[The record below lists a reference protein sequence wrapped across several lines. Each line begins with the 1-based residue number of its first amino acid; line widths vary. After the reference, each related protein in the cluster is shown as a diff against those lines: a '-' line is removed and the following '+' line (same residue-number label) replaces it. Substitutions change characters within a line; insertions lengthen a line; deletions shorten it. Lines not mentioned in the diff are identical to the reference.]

1 LSKPKSKSRAIVGV
15 SGNDNLLRMLLGEQR
30 ELPFVERFAQT
41 QKSPEFERSGFYRE
55 LIPDRQ
61 PNAGEQLA
69 FQVNLDACTGCKAC
83 VSACHSLNGLD
94 EFETWR
100 DVGLLVG
107 PDPEEPYQQHITTAC
122 HHCVDPACL
131 NGCPVLAYEKD
142 PVTGIVRHLDDQCI
156 GCQYC
161 VLKCPY
167 DVPKYSKK
175 RGIVRKCD
183 MCFNRL
189 ARNEAPACVQA
200 CPAGAIT
207 IQIVSLNSV
216 ITATA
221 GKERLVPGA
230 FPSGYTQP
238 TTSYVSQRP
247 IPHRARPGDLSRLRL
262 EQPHWPLIVM
272 LVLTQIATGLSVT
285 AGACSFRDLTEFKA
299 MAGPTSLAICSL
311 LAAGL
316 AASIFHLGRPLGAWR
331 AWLGVRTSWMS
342 REIVTFGVF
351 FGLALALAIVAWLPP
366 RSDFFG
372 LSVQQNLL
380 IQGARITAI
389 VGVLSI
395 ACSAMIYIDTQRP
408 FWAWSQVLPKFFG
421 TIIVSGL
428 MGGALLTAGHQPAV
442 AFSARLLTA
451 GVVTFTLL
459 AFWELAG
466 SLYALHRKQHP
477 FRASSKIVW
486 FRLPHLAYL
495 RITSAALAV
504 ALGLLVNRF
513 PAGFQFCLTLSICAL
528 FLVWIL
534 GERYIFFVSAVAP
547 RMPGGVAA

>member
-1 LSKPKSKSRAIVGV
+1 VAI
-15 SGNDNLLRMLLGEQR
+15 SGNDNLLQMLLGEQQA
-30 ELPFVERFAQT
+30 LPFVERFAQT
-41 QKSPEFERSGFYRE
+41 QESLEFERSGLYRE

-61 PNAGEQLA
+61 PNPGEQLA

-100 DVGLLVG
+100 DVGLLIG
-107 PDPEEPYQQHITTAC
+107 HDPAEPYQQHITTAC

-131 NGCPVLAYEKD
+131 NGCPVSAYEKD

-189 ARNEAPACVQA
+189 HRNEAPACVQA
-200 CPAGAIT
+200 CPSGAIT

-216 ITATA
+216 IAATA
-221 GKERLVPGA
+221 ENERLVPGA
-230 FPSGYTQP
+230 FQSSYTQP
-238 TTSYVSQRP
+238 TTAYVSRKP
-247 IPHRARPGDLSRLRL
+247 IPQNARPSDQSRLRL
-262 EQPHWPLIVM
+262 EHPHWPLIVM
-272 LVLTQIATGLSVT
+272 LVLTQMAAGLSVT
-285 AGACSFRDLTEFKA
+285 AGAWSFRDLTEFKA
-299 MAGPTSLAICSL
+299 IVAPASLAICAL

-316 AASIFHLGRPLGAWR
+316 AASILHLGRPLGAWR

-342 REIVTFGVF
+342 REIVMFSAF
-351 FGLALALAIVAWLPP
+351 FGFALALTIVAWLPP
-366 RSDFFG
+366 RFG
-372 LSVQQNLL
+372 LFQPSVQQNLL
-380 IQGARITAI
+380 IQGTRITAI
-389 VGVLSI
+389 VSILSI

-421 TIIVSGL
+421 SVIVSAL
-428 MGGALLTAGHQPAV
+428 MGGALLTVDQKPLV
-442 AFSARLLTA
+442 AFSTRLLSA
-451 GVVTFTLL
+451 GVVTFALL
-459 AFWELAG
+459 AFWEFAG

-477 FRASSKIVW
+477 LRAASKIIW

-495 RITSAALAV
+495 RITSAALAG
-504 ALGLLVNRF
+504 ALGLLASRL
-513 PAGFQFCLTLSICAL
+513 PAGFQFCLTVSVCAL
-528 FLVWIL
+528 SLVWIL
-534 GERYIFFVSAVAP
+534 GERYIFFVSAIAP
-547 RMPGGVAA
+547 RMPRGGAA